1 MKTIRAMGTL
11 RPRLGLI
18 VFAAIICILSMKL
31 FATPAGSH
39 EVDEPNPGFVALA
52 ELSWESLGGPPGG
65 LGYDIRY
72 NFANPNTWYVTDAF
86 AGVFISTD
94 NAYLWEPSNTGI
106 PPQSGPTGDDIPV
119 FSLTVDPIN
128 PQIVWSGTDISGHI
142 YKSLDGGR
150 TWSEKDQGVN
160 YEGYDSLS
168 FRGFTIDPFDS
179 DTVYAM
185 GELKKEE
192 LGGTS
197 IWGLGIG
204 GRVYKTTDGGE
215 NWQLIWDG
223 DVPSSL
229 TRYLWI
235 NSRDPANAN
244 DDILFVSTGIFDRG
258 AVGEPSAYGLP
269 SGEDPFGGL
278 GILRSHDSGQT
289 WEFLD
294 KDNGLEMLYI
304 GSLYMHPEDPD
315 LLLAA
320 AGHLITAE
328 AAEAILE
335 KGEAPGGVFRTTDG
349 GDSWTKVLISSGDL
363 LLEQLSAVEICAPPY
378 DHIAYAGSNM
388 AIYRSDDTGQEW
400 MLVSTG
406 PIGWGPPGVEVGW
419 PIDLQC
425 DPRNPNRIFA
435 NNYGGGNF
443 LSQDGGYNWQNA
455 SQGYTGAQIRGIA
468 VDPSA
473 PARLYAAGR
482 SGMWRTDTA
491 GDSWIGI
498 GYPASEY
505 LNLGDF
511 VSVAVDP
518 VSPRHIFTGNMGGAI
533 QESFDRGSTWHHVWP
548 PLVNNEHA
556 FNVSGITDL
565 VFAPSDPDWIYASF
579 SFGGCTL
586 LHEPCSQG
594 FGVAVSQDGGKT
606 WVLSSD
612 ADMVSLPVID
622 LAVHPLNPARV
633 YAGSETG
640 LYTTSDGGVS
650 WERVSITGQP
660 DDARVRAVAIS
671 PIDGN
676 RILAAVDGEYA
687 APGSVPGIF
696 LSTDGGSTWQAS
708 YAGLEPNSSIHHILF
723 SPVDPQSVFVSDYL
737 SGIYRS
743 TNGGQTWVVLN
754 TGLLT
759 RAAGPLSI
767 SADGLH
773 LYLGTNGNGVYRLDL
788 NRVPPEPA
796 PPDHQ
801 ILLPLV
807 CR

>member
-1 MKTIRAMGTL
+1 MKTIRALGAL
-11 RPRLGLI
+11 RLGLI
-18 VFAAIICILSMKL
+18 VCAAIICILLGQL
-31 FATPAGSH
+31 FAIPAGSH
-39 EVDEPNPGFVALA
+39 IADEPNPVLAALA
-52 ELSWESLGGPPGG
+52 VLSWEPLGGPPGG

-94 NAYLWEPSNTGI
+94 NGYQWEPSNTGI
-106 PPQSGPTGDDIPV
+106 PPQSGPTGDDIPI

-128 PQIVWSGTDISGHI
+128 PQIVWSGTDISGQI
-142 YKSLDGGR
+142 YKSLDGGL
-150 TWSEKDQGVN
+150 TWSKKDQGVS

-168 FRGFTIDPFDS
+168 FRGFTVDPFDS

-192 LGGTS
+192 IGGTS

-223 DVPSSL
+223 EVPSSL
-229 TRYLWI
+229 TRYMWI
-235 NSRDPANAN
+235 NPRDPDNVN

-258 AVGEPSAYGLP
+258 AVGEPFAFGVP
-269 SGEDPFGGL
+269 TGEDPFGGL
-278 GILRSHDSGQT
+278 GILRSQDSGQT

-320 AGHLITAE
+320 AGHLIPPE

-335 KGEAPGGVFRTTDG
+335 TGEAPGGVYRTVDG
-349 GDSWTKVLISSGDL
+349 GDIWTKVLISSGYL
-363 LLEQLSAVEICAPPY
+363 LLEQMSAVEICPHPY

-388 AIYRSDDTGQEW
+388 AIYRSDDSGLNWT
-400 MLVSTG
+400 LVSTG

-425 DPRNPNRIFA
+425 DPRDPNRIFA

-468 VDPSA
+468 VDPST

-491 GDSWIGI
+491 GDNWIGI
-498 GYPASEY
+498 GSPASEH

-511 VSVAVDP
+511 VSVTVDP
-518 VSPRHIFTGNMGGAI
+518 LAPNHIFIGNMGGAI
-533 QESFDRGSTWHHVWP
+533 QESSDRGRTWHHVWP
-548 PLVNNEHA
+548 PLVDNELS
-556 FNVSGITDL
+556 FTVSGVTDL
-565 VFAPSDPDWIYASF
+565 VYAPSDPDWMYASF
-579 SFGGCTL
+579 SHGGCTL
-586 LHEPCSQG
+586 LHEPCDQG
-594 FGVAVSQDGGKT
+594 FGVAASQDGGHT
-606 WVLSSD
+606 WALSSD

-622 LAVHPLNPARV
+622 LAVNPTKPERV
-633 YAGSETG
+633 YAGAESG
-640 LYTTSDGGVS
+640 LYKTNDGGVS
-650 WERVSITGQP
+650 WDRVIITGQP
-660 DDARVRAVAIS
+660 AEARVRAVATS
-671 PIDGN
+671 PFDGD
-676 RILAAVDGEYA
+676 RILAAVDGA
-687 APGSVPGIF
+687 FPVPGAIPGIY
-696 LSTDGGSTWQAS
+696 LSTDGGVSWQAG

-723 SPVDPQSVFVSDYL
+723 NPVDPLSVFASDYL
-737 SGIYRS
+737 SGFYRS
-743 TNGGQTWVVLN
+743 SDGGQTWVVLN
-754 TGLLT
+754 SGMHT
-759 RAAGPLSI
+759 RSAGPLSI

-788 NRVPPEPA
+788 NGEPPEPA
-796 PPDHQ
+796 LLDHQ

-807 CR
+807 WR